1 MIVGIGGTLVDAG
14 HGYHRLE
21 LIEFGWAHGVE
32 LLAAYQGI
40 LLGHQKSTWD
50 KLLLVAK
57 FLDHLEQDFH
67 KVYPDQAS
75 PMPGGYE
82 ASLRR
87 LIEEKYKG

>member
-1 MIVGIGGTLVDAG
+1 MSVCQLYTMLR
-14 HGYHRLE
+14 Y
-21 LIEFGWAHGVE
+21 
-32 LLAAYQGI
+32 